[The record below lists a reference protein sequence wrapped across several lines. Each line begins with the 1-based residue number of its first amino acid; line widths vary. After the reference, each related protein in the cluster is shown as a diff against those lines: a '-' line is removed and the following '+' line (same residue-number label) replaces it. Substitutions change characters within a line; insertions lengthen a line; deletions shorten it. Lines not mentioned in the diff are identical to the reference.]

1 MSKGTGCLTLLIL
14 VGFFVAIIGNIAK
27 GPEIDVHTS
36 KVLTI
41 YPNKKTIAI
50 YTDFNEMSI
59 RKPYSKTRKF
69 SKSEFNDRSNTSIY
83 ISEPTIDYSR
93 KEFEITNKDLKI
105 IDKKIYSIVY
115 LKNGKIRVDD
125 FNKKFDFYSVWDFN
139 KNGYSKDF
147 IFNKTEKDLYLEP
160 IVYGSGLFT
169 SKELKTI
176 IIKPGEIIS
185 SWLPEYFFE
194 NEPPSSITTT
204 LNYEITRYWLRH

>member
-27 GPEIDVHTS
+27 GPKIDVQTS

-50 YTDFNEMSI
+50 YTDFNRMSI
-59 RKPYSKTRKF
+59 RKPYSKTRKLN
-69 SKSEFNDRSNTSIY
+69 KLEFNDRSSPSIY

-93 KEFEITNKDLKI
+93 NEFEITNKDLKI

-115 LKNGKIRVDD
+115 LKNGKIRVDN
-125 FNKKFDFYSVWDFN
+125 FNKKFDLYSVWDFN

-169 SKELKTI
+169 NKELKTI
-176 IIKPGEIIS
+176 TIKPGEIIS